1 MNCRTFSQIPARE
14 EKATTTTTSFS
25 SVQSLDRLGRREN
38 TCVGRFSRDPLPVF
52 SAGGPCKQ
60 FWHRQGHSLFDIVHP
75 AFRLPIEVWYGIL
88 KGGFSEAVVAR
99 RATVMVTK
107 SLFITIHG
115 SYNNAND

>member
-1 MNCRTFSQIPARE
+1 MDMGDDSAEILFQSFPR
-14 EKATTTTTSFS
+14 KAIVS
-25 SVQSLDRLGRREN
+25 SSGMGRN
-38 TCVGRFSRDPLPVF
+38 V
-52 SAGGPCKQ
+52 
-60 FWHRQGHSLFDIVHP
+60 SLFDIVHP

-115 SYNNAND
+115 SCNNAND